1 MEYKKSLQKE
11 ISNTVRL
18 FFEGKHAAKY
28 ILLSIVTMTEHGF
41 GYWVKTSKRTRD
53 AFNGSLCLK
62 MQILLYMVV
71 RNAAYS

>member
-28 ILLSIVTMTEHGF
+28 ILLSIVAMTEHGF
-41 GYWVKTSKRTRD
+41 GYCDKKSKKARD
-53 AFNGSLCLK
+53 TFTGSLCLK
-62 MQILLYMVV
+62 MQISLYMVV
-71 RNAAYS
+71 RSAAYS